1 MRSQKLVVKYI
12 QSNFQNKLQF
22 QQFTQRQK
30 LLRGFNFVGLNK
42 FSKFQFSSEQTGQT
56 QNANN
61 VTQEQQQQ
69 QYQKPKSKYQM
80 QLEKRYPKEKILE
93 VQEALKNSKLNLYE
107 YLLKVN
113 NQSSENYEYV
123 SDTLIKNNIDHKLLK
138 GQTKQIIFLTTIWS
152 GVGYLSYLVNPYLSV
167 IPMVFGVSGLI
178 SFYSSKRLVSKTI
191 ERIEFV
197 PNEIEKIRIYL
208 LKSNEPILCR
218 IDNIEVIDV
227 NENIEHPYLSD
238 KVFRDSKQ
246 GISLQKDIS
255 ITLNA
260 EDLTGQQ
267 FNALNLCIFGNKEFT
282 QVPSYNLL
290 QTVLEGDIIRLNKF
304 KIDKKETVS
313 DDFIEKMLSDQSSQA
328 FLDKK
333 KKEEEQVNLLE
344 EQIQQ
349 EISKFSKKK
358 N

>member
-1 MRSQKLVVKYI
+1 M
-12 QSNFQNKLQF
+12 
-22 QQFTQRQK
+22 
-30 LLRGFNFVGLNK
+30 
-42 FSKFQFSSEQTGQT
+42 E
-56 QNANN
+56 
-61 VTQEQQQQ
+61 
-69 QYQKPKSKYQM
+69 
-80 QLEKRYPKEKILE
+80 LEKRYPKEKILE

-113 NQSSENYEYV
+113 NQSSENYEYI
-123 SDTLIKNNIDHKLLK
+123 SDTLIKNKIDHKLLK
-138 GQTKQIIFLTTIWS
+138 GQTKQVIFLTTLWS
-152 GVGYLSYLVNPYLSV
+152 GLGYLAQFISPYLSI
-167 IPMVFGVSGLI
+167 IPMVFGFSGII

-197 PNEIEKIRIYL
+197 PNEIEKIKIYL
-208 LKSNEPILCR
+208 IKQEEPILCR

-267 FNALNLCIFGNKEFT
+267 FNALNLCIFGSKEFT
-282 QVPSYNLL
+282 QVPSYNIL
-290 QTVLEGDIIRLNKF
+290 QTVLEGDVIRLNKF
-304 KIDKKETVS
+304 KVNKKQTV
-313 DDFIEKMLSDQSSQA
+313 DDNFIEKMISDQSSQT
-328 FLDKK
+328 FLSKK
-333 KKEEEQVNLLE
+333 KQELDQVSEIE